1 MTETKK
7 PKISNSASQNELDKV
22 EKQFEAFDE
31 NVKSLTMDRM
41 NAAPTKEV
49 EPQTKISQ
57 KDLDKS
63 TDIYLKPSRS
73 ISSKEKFN
81 ENFRKEYEFSK
92 EHVHFI
98 AEHKEIIGETIE
110 LWSKPFAGMPAE
122 EWKVP
127 TNKPVWGPRYLA
139 EQIKRKRYHRLV
151 MVNSTSG
158 GDERGNQYYGT
169 LAADTT
175 IQRLDAHPVS
185 DRRSIF
191 MGQTNFQSKVA

>member
-1 MTETKK
+1 MTESKK
-7 PKISNSASQNELDKV
+7 PRMSNSASQNELDKA

-41 NAAPTKEV
+41 NKAPTQEV

-57 KDLDKS
+57 SDLQKS
-63 TDIYLKPSRS
+63 KDIYLKPHRA
-73 ISSKEKFN
+73 ISGREKFN
-81 ENFRKEYEFSK
+81 ENYRKDYEFSK
-92 EHVHFI
+92 EYVHFI
-98 AEHKEIIGETIE
+98 AENKEIFGETLE
-110 LWSKPFAGMPAE
+110 LWTKPYAGIPAE

-139 EQIKRKRYHRLV
+139 EQIKKKKYHRLV
-151 MVNSTSG
+151 MTNTATG
-158 GDERGNQYYGT
+158 GDGQGNQYYGSI
-169 LAADTT
+169 AVDTT

-191 MGQTNFQSKVA
+191 MGQTNFQHKAA